1 MPEVSMAGKLLHTF
15 SPAVL
20 VSFCELDPNL
30 SHLMGGNLSLES
42 KPVSSVPP

>member
-15 SPAVL
+15 SPAAL

-30 SHLMGGNLSLES
+30 SHLMGGNLGLEN
-42 KPVSSVPP
+42 KPVSE